1 MNVRVLSIGFVFLT
15 ILHVTG
21 CAPINVYPPEVFDS
35 PESAVAR
42 LSEVVASDDPA
53 QAKKLLGSQGEY
65 LLHSGDP
72 VVDKTRAAR
81 FSEMFKARH
90 ELRADGEDRY
100 AMLVGE
106 KSWPFPVPLVKR
118 GDAWMFDAEAGRDE
132 VLSRRIGENEF
143 IALDTARAVYHAQR
157 NYAARDWN
165 EDGVSQYAERLI
177 SSPGKQDGL
186 YWPQDDNQTVV
197 SPLGPVVAKAAQ
209 ESYVIT
215 PGGEPQ
221 PFHGYYYR
229 LLYTSAPQGERLD
242 VLSRP
247 GRYWLIATPAV
258 WDESGVMTFAL
269 NERGW
274 IYEKDLG
281 ADFDYTRI
289 SELAVDDSWQRVE

>member
-15 ILHVTG
+15 LLHVAG

-100 AMLVGE
+100 TMLVGE

-118 GDAWMFDAEAGRDE
+118 GDTWMFDAEAGRDE

-143 IALDTARAVYHAQR
+143 IALDTVRAVYHAQR

-165 EDGVSQYAERLI
+165 GDGVYQYAERLI

-221 PFHGYYYR
+221 SYHGYYYK
-229 LLYTSAPQGERLD
+229 LLYTSAPQGEGLD

-258 WDESGVMTFAL
+258 WNESGVMTFAL

-289 SELAVDDSWQRVE
+289 SDLEVDDSWQRVE